1 MPMSRNVSL
10 GEPTEE
16 SPYAIA
22 DVENALYE
30 IDQQTQVV
38 RTLNLQ
44 PPSNSL
50 QRLLAMPKCGGM
62 AGGGYIIG
70 EGPIAGPI
78 TDCTPGTWLYA
89 PQRPHTTLGAPLG
102 TTRVVWHP
110 KQPR

>member
-1 MPMSRNVSL
+1 MRGPIIGPIRGPI
-10 GEPTEE
+10 GE
-16 SPYAIA
+16 
-22 DVENALYE
+22 
-30 IDQQTQVV
+30 
-38 RTLNLQ
+38 
-44 PPSNSL
+44 
-50 QRLLAMPKCGGM
+50 MPKCGGM